1 MNRNATVIVLCGTL
15 LAMSFAYAQSAG
27 PATGT
32 TGAAAAPDSMAPA
45 RAAAERR
52 GLAGADARHCL
63 EFPTN
68 LQIITCAEKYR
79 PRRSGT

>member
-1 MNRNATVIVLCGTL
+1 MNRNATVIVLFGTI
-15 LAMSFAYAQSAG
+15 LAMSFAYAQGAG

-32 TGAAAAPDSMAPA
+32 AGAMAAPDSVAPA
-45 RAAAERR
+45 RVAAERR
-52 GLAGADARHCL
+52 GLTGADARHCL

-68 LQIITCAEKYR
+68 LQIIACAEKYR